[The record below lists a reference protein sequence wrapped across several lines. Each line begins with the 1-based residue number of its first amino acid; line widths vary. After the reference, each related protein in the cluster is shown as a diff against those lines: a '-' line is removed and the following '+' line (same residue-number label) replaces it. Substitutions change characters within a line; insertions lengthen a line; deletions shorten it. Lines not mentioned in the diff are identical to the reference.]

1 MVLRAEARRAMS
13 EPVRRRPLPA
23 LIGLLALTLLTALV
37 WWRVANR
44 STDAAGSPSC
54 AATPTQTVLPAPS
67 AVSVSVLNST
77 TRSGIAKAAYLTL
90 KADGF
95 AVNIYG
101 NDTGHPVLPGVAEIR
116 FGPDQK
122 AAATLLS
129 YYFPGASLAPQ
140 AQSQPSLIVSLGLK
154 YSAVATDAAASAAMR
169 TAGVSVAPASSPAP
183 VPVSTC

>member
-1 MVLRAEARRAMS
+1 MS
-13 EPVRRRPLPA
+13 TAVRRRPLPA

-44 STDAAGSPSC
+44 STNAVGSPSC
-54 AATPTQTVLPAPS
+54 PATPTQTVLPAPS

-77 TRSGIAKAAYLTL
+77 PRTGIAKAAYLAL

-101 NDTGHPVLPGVAEIR
+101 NDSGHPVQPGVAEIR

-122 AAATLLS
+122 AAATLLT
-129 YYFPGASLAPQ
+129 YYFPGATLAPQ

-154 YSAVATDAAASAAMR
+154 YTAVASSAAASDAMR
-169 TAGVSVAPASSPAP
+169 KAGASVAPSSSPAP
-183 VPVSTC
+183 LPVPTC